1 MNSTQKHQ
9 LMDKAALA
17 ARKAYAP
24 YSLLHIGAA
33 LLTADGRRVVTGCN
47 VENASFGLTI
57 CAERAALASAVAEG
71 LRKFKAIAVV
81 AVERKMILP
90 CGACLQVLAEFG
102 SPDMLVLTHAPRS
115 SRKIRVLKLGDLLPK
130 AFRFSSHD

>member
-1 MNSTQKHQ
+1 
-9 LMDKAALA
+9 MDMARDAMRLA
-17 ARKAYAP
+17 YCP
-24 YSLLHIGAA
+24 YSKYAVGAA
-33 LLTADGRRVVTGCN
+33 LLTKDGRVFTGCN

-102 SPDMLVLTHAPRS
+102 SPDMLVLTHSPRS